1 MNQLPDTNNQ
11 GISDQSDNLPEI
23 KTLMVNEMPTLIV
36 QEDRYGGS
44 YSNVNYLLFND
55 LNWRDENFDAGDGCC
70 EEFWE
75 DYEKALKEDKICELY
90 GVYAPIL
97 KLAKYT
103 HLPEESIVLAIEFV
117 AYVKKYV
124 THKSEVLL
132 ISDSKHYSWT
142 DAINDYIEDG
152 KDKPKYVIINVD
164 QDIKEVA
171 KQLSEIIK

>member
-1 MNQLPDTNNQ
+1 MNQLPDTNNR

-36 QEDRYGGS
+36 QEDRYGGT
-44 YSNVNYLLFND
+44 YSDANYLLFND

-70 EEFWE
+70 SEFWD
-75 DYEKALKEDKICELY
+75 DYARALRHDKVCEIY
-90 GVYAPIL
+90 DVYAPIL
-97 KLAKYT
+97 KVPKYT
-103 HLPEESIVLAIEFV
+103 HAPEESTVLTIKFV

-132 ISDSKHYSWT
+132 LSDSKHYSWT
-142 DAINDYIEDG
+142 DAIAEYIEDG
-152 KDKPKYVIINVD
+152 KDKPNHVIINVD

-171 KQLSEIIK
+171 KQLREIIK

>member
-55 LNWRDENFDAGDGCC
+55 LNWRDENFDVGDGCC

-75 DYEKALKEDKICELY
+75 DYEKALKGEL
-90 GVYAPIL
+90 
-97 KLAKYT
+97 
-103 HLPEESIVLAIEFV
+103 S
-117 AYVKKYV
+117 
-124 THKSEVLL
+124 
-132 ISDSKHYSWT
+132 
-142 DAINDYIEDG
+142 
-152 KDKPKYVIINVD
+152 
-164 QDIKEVA
+164 
-171 KQLSEIIK
+171 